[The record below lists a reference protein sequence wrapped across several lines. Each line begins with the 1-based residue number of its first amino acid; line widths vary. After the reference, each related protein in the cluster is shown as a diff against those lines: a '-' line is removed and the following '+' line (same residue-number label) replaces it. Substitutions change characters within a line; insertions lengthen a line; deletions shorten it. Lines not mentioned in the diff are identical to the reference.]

1 MMNVQLIVLGK
12 LKEKYMKEF
21 SSEYEKRLSAYCKLT
36 VTELEPVKLSDNPSQ
51 SEIDNALNKETQLI
65 MAKIPKNS
73 YVFSMCIEGKQM
85 SSEELSQKLDD
96 IALSGKSSVVFIIGS
111 SFGLSDEIKR
121 MSDFKFSMSKM
132 TFPHKLAR
140 IMLTEQIY
148 RGFSISNNGKYHK

>member
-12 LKEKYMKEF
+12 LKEKYMKDF
-21 SSEYEKRLSAYCKLT
+21 SAEYEKRLSAYCKFC

-51 SEIDNALNKETQLI
+51 QEIENALNKETQMI
-65 MAKIPKNS
+65 KSKIPKNS

-85 SSEELSQKLDD
+85 SSEDFSKKLDD
-96 IALSGKSSVVFIIGS
+96 IALSGKSNIVFIIGS
-111 SFGLSDEIKR
+111 SFGLSGEIKA
-121 MSDFKFSMSKM
+121 MSDYKFSMSKM

>member
-12 LKEKYMKEF
+12 LKEKYMKDF
-21 SSEYEKRLSAYCKLT
+21 AGEYEKRLSAYCKMS
-36 VTELEPVKLSDNPSQ
+36 VVELEPVKLSDNPSQ
-51 SEIDNALNKETQLI
+51 SEIDNALTKETKMI
-65 MAKIPKNS
+65 RDKIPKNS

-85 SSEELSQKLDD
+85 SSEELSQKLED
-96 IALSGKSSVVFIIGS
+96 IALSGKNNVVFIIGS
-111 SFGLSDEIKR
+111 SFGLSDEIKQ

>member
-12 LKEKYMKEF
+12 LKEKYMKDF

-51 SEIDNALNKETQLI
+51 SEIDNALNKETQMI

-140 IMLTEQIY
+140 LMLTEQIY

>member
-96 IALSGKSSVVFIIGS
+96 IALSGRSSVVFIIGS
-111 SFGLSDEIKR
+111 SFGLSNEIKR